1 MKDLLAP
8 ERRRRMALEPHE
20 SMLDDLPPDY
30 VVMPELPANY
40 VIEEDVIEDN
50 RLGQLLLRFRRITH
64 EQLQECLDEQVLN
77 AQAYLG
83 ELLVEKGFVTHDDIQ
98 NTLKLQLNEL
108 RLGQILVRTG
118 SIQESQL
125 DVALSEQ
132 DQSGE
137 LLGSVLIGLGFCSP
151 EEIAWALEQQSQED
165 EAD

>member
-1 MKDLLAP
+1 
-8 ERRRRMALEPHE
+8 MALEPHE
-20 SMLDDLPPDY
+20 SMLEDLPPDY
-30 VVMPELPANY
+30 VVMPELPAQY

-77 AQAYLG
+77 HQAYLG

-151 EEIAWALEQQSQED
+151 EEITWALEQQSQED

>member
-1 MKDLLAP
+1 
-8 ERRRRMALEPHE
+8 MALEPHE
-20 SMLDDLPPDY
+20 SMLEDLPPDY

-77 AQAYLG
+77 HQAYLG

-151 EEIAWALEQQSQED
+151 EEITWALEQQSQED

>member
-1 MKDLLAP
+1 
-8 ERRRRMALEPHE
+8 MALEPHE
-20 SMLDDLPPDY
+20 SMLEDLPPDY

-77 AQAYLG
+77 HQAYLG

-132 DQSGE
+132 DRSGE

-151 EEIAWALEQQSQED
+151 EEITWALEQQSQED